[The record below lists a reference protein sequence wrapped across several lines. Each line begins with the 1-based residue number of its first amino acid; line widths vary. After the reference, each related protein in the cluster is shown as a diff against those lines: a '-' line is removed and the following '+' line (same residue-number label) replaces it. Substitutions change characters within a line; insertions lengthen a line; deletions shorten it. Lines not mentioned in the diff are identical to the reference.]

1 MPSRRDEDEILVTV
15 VWCRRAQ
22 DEEEEVQHIQMGPVG
37 VDWEFAWSLQQVL
50 GGVCRWLFSLDAWL
64 FRDWRNSGE
73 SVRQSP
79 ARGWVAA
86 AKILAGCLASRA
98 WLAREESG
106 ALLTHFRRS
115 RGARLHR
122 CNSRRKHRCF
132 GSDGRCCCSCA
143 RRSTSFPR
151 CRLAFKQRH
160 GRAGVRRRRGMC
172 LGGGQD
178 AVRASRARIG
188 VTCTNR
194 ALQRAACS
202 IFPQGSLC
210 GRGVSCCPLLRCW
223 PSAGLLLAL
232 C

>member
-1 MPSRRDEDEILVTV
+1 M
-15 VWCRRAQ
+15 
-22 DEEEEVQHIQMGPVG
+22 
-37 VDWEFAWSLQQVL
+37 
-50 GGVCRWLFSLDAWL
+50 
-64 FRDWRNSGE
+64 
-73 SVRQSP
+73 
-79 ARGWVAA
+79 
-86 AKILAGCLASRA
+86 ASRA

-223 PSAGLLLAL
+223 PSAGPLLSLLTLTLTLTQAHSLTHSPGMLGVGKGAGCVAL
-232 C
+232 SQIRPCTISPVRIPNLHRTPGPALVIVRTADSY